1 MCYSRPC
8 RIADKLKQLRIADK
22 GLGVGW
28 QLIAVKIRYFLLTIF
43 VVWDMAT
50 RALIDDCRYQISRR
64 ICWLHVKTTRVSRTE
79 NWWYWYEEWV
89 KALEMR
95 LARFGRWSRK
105 ILKWAN
111 LDSARWLL
119 PSPTGCGHS
128 CQALRSIFASLQR
141 LSIRRVNFRESSHAV
156 LPLTPLSKAVEPSHT
171 LNGDT
176 SSRLTRYS

>member
-8 RIADKLKQLRIADK
+8 RIADKLKRLRIADK
-22 GLGVGW
+22 GLDVRW
-28 QLIAVKIRYFLLTIF
+28 QLMAAKITYCLLTIF

-64 ICWLHVKTTRVSRTE
+64 ICWLHVKTIRVSRTE
-79 NWWYWYEEWV
+79 NWWYRYEEWV
-89 KALEMR
+89 KVLEMG

-111 LDSARWLL
+111 VDSARWLL

-128 CQALRSIFASLQR
+128 CQALRSIFASTPPSFDKTR
-141 LSIRRVNFRESSHAV
+141 DFRESTHTV
-156 LPLTPLSKAVEPSHT
+156 LPLTPLSKAVELSHT
-171 LNGDT
+171 LHGDT